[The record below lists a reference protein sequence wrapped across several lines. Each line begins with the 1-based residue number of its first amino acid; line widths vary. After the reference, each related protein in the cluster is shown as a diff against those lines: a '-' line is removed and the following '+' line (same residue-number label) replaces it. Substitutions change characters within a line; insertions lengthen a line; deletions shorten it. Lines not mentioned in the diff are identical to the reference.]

1 MHMVDRSFDLR
12 VQPGTEEGVTVIAV
26 SGALVLE
33 HVFKFQ
39 DAWRA
44 AQGGGLVFD
53 LSGVEYMDSAAI
65 GSLVNAHVACTNR
78 GKKMALS
85 GVSSR
90 VRQMLSVTRVDSLF
104 TFYPDAAAAAV
115 AIKGTAAGA

>member
-1 MHMVDRSFDLR
+1 MADRSFELR
-12 VQPGTEEGVTVIAV
+12 VQPGTQEGVTVIAV

-44 AQGGGLVFD
+44 AQDGGIVFD
-53 LSGVEYMDSAAI
+53 LAGVEYMDSAAI

-78 GKKMALS
+78 GKKMALA
-85 GVSSR
+85 GVSNR
-90 VRQMLSVTRVDSLF
+90 VRQMLSVTRVDTLF
-104 TFYPDAAAAAV
+104 KFCPDVPAAEATV
-115 AIKGTAAGA
+115 NGTAAHA